1 ASSCCSR
8 FEDGAVGAAAAC
20 GMDAVATLEVC
31 QTEPAAMPMQSVI
44 GNPIASKVRLL
55 SDGQVIGNRSP
66 FVSAATFWS
75 PGTRVGS
82 SDALVG
88 RAENHDPVELSVE
101 LIGAFRLLRDSMEY
115 GHRHVTR
122 ARREEIGCAA

>member
-1 ASSCCSR
+1 I
-8 FEDGAVGAAAAC
+8 
-20 GMDAVATLEVC
+20 
-31 QTEPAAMPMQSVI
+31 EPAAMPMQSVI
-44 GNPIASKVRLL
+44 GNAIASKVCLL
-55 SDGQVIGNRSP
+55 GDGHVIRNRSL

-75 PGTRVGS
+75 PGTRVAS

-101 LIGAFRLLRDSMEY
+101 LIGAFHLFADSTAY
-115 GHRHVTR
+115 GQRRVTR